1 MEVEEPDRE
10 FMADDDLTPF
20 DIVELLKSP
29 DGNERAKAL
38 DWLYPG
44 EPVALVMHYPKN
56 AQHGLATSK
65 TPHLAGLF
73 TALCFSAQHIGKALG
88 MHLDWVKKR
97 DDQQKIVV
105 VTGGVGPIPPIGGPG
120 GSPKGR

>member
-1 MEVEEPDRE
+1 MMEIEEPDRE
-10 FMADDDLTPF
+10 FVADNDLTPF

-44 EPVALVMHYPKN
+44 EPVALVMHYPKS
-56 AQHGLATSK
+56 AQHGLATTKSA
-65 TPHLAGLF
+65 HLAGLF
-73 TALCFSAQHIGKALG
+73 TALCFSCQQIGKALG

-97 DDQQKIVV
+97 DDQKIVV
-105 VTGGVGPIPPIGGPG
+105 VTGGGLAPPRG
-120 GSPKGR
+120 KQ